1 MGLMQ
6 FELAEHHQQ
15 IQQLARQFAEDEL
28 RPIAAENDE
37 KHVFAAE
44 QIKKLGELGFMGIA
58 IDEQYGG
65 AGMDP
70 LSYVLVIEEISR
82 VCASTGVALSVN
94 NSLVAEVLKNFGTEE
109 QKKQYLVPVASGE
122 KLGAYCLTEPMSGS
136 DAATM
141 ITTAVLDGDQYII
154 NGAKNWITNGP
165 HSDVMIVFAMSDPSK
180 GAKGVNAFVMD
191 TKTPGVEI
199 GKAENKTG
207 IRSSSTCTISF
218 TDVRIPVTQR
228 LGDDL
233 AGFIIAMKTLDNG
246 RIGIA
251 AQATGIA
258 QAALEE
264 ALKYGHERKQFG
276 KPILD
281 NQGLKWMISEMSTKI
296 EAARLLTYQ
305 AAFKKTQG
313 GRFTRYSAAAKLFA
327 SETASF
333 VTDKA
338 LQIHGGYG
346 YTREYPVERYIRDA
360 RVTEIYEGT
369 SEIQRLVIAAQTL
382 KQFEF

>member
-1 MGLMQ
+1 MNFDLS
-6 FELAEHHQQ
+6 EHHQQ
-15 IQQLARQFAEDEL
+15 IQELAKNFAQDEL
-28 RPIAAENDE
+28 SSIAAKNDE
-37 KHVFAAE
+37 THTFAQDAV
-44 QIKKLGELGFMGIA
+44 KKLGELGFMGIA
-58 IDEQYGG
+58 IPENYGG

-70 LSYVLVIEEISR
+70 MSYVLVVEEISK
-82 VCASTGVALSVN
+82 VCASTGVAVSVN
-94 NSLVAEVLKNFGTEE
+94 NSLVAEVLKNFGTDA
-109 QKKQYLVPVASGE
+109 QKKEFLIPVASGQ

-141 ITTAVLDGDQYII
+141 VTTAVKDGDDYII
-154 NGAKNWITNGP
+154 NGAKNWITNGAFAGTL
-165 HSDVMIVFAMSDPSK
+165 IVFAMTDPSK
-180 GAKGVNAFVMD
+180 GGKGVNAFVMD
-191 TKTPGVEI
+191 TKTPGVDI

-218 TDVRIPVTQR
+218 TDVRIPASQR
-228 LGDDL
+228 LGDEL

-251 AQATGIA
+251 AQAVGIA
-258 QAALEE
+258 QAALD
-264 ALKYGHERKQFG
+264 ASIKYGHERKQFG
-276 KPILD
+276 QPILE
-281 NQGLKWMISEMSTKI
+281 NQGLQWMVSDMATRVD
-296 EAARLLTYQ
+296 AARLLTYQ

-327 SETASF
+327 SETAAF

-338 LQIHGGYG
+338 VQIHGGYG
-346 YTREYPVERYIRDA
+346 YTREYPVERYMRDA

-382 KQFEF
+382 KSFEF

>member
-1 MGLMQ
+1 MH
-6 FELAEHHQQ
+6 FELSEHHQQ
-15 IQQLARQFAEDEL
+15 IQQLAREFAQSEL
-28 RPIAAENDE
+28 QPIAAENDRT
-37 KHVFAAE
+37 HTFATEA
-44 QIKKLGELGFMGIA
+44 IKKLGELGFMGIA

-70 LSYVLVIEEISR
+70 LSYVLVIEEVAR
-82 VCASTGVALSVN
+82 VCASTAVALSVN
-94 NSLVAEVLKNFGTEE
+94 NSLVAEVLKNFGTEA
-109 QKKQYLVPVASGE
+109 QKQNYLIPVASGK

-141 ITTAVLDGDQYII
+141 MTTAVLDGDHYVI

-165 HSDVMIVFAMSDPSK
+165 HSDVLIVFAMTDASK

-191 TKTPGVEI
+191 TTTPGIEI

-218 TDVRIPVTQR
+218 TNVRVSVDQR

-233 AGFIIAMKTLDNG
+233 SGFIIAMKTLDNG

-251 AQATGIA
+251 SQAVGIA
-258 QAALEE
+258 QAALDQ
-264 ALKYGHERKQFG
+264 AIKYGFERKQFG
-276 KPILD
+276 KPILE
-281 NQGLKWMISEMSTKI
+281 NQGLKWTISEMSTRV

-305 AAFKKTQG
+305 AAYKKLLG

-327 SETASF
+327 SETASY
-333 VTDKA
+333 VADKA

-346 YTREYPVERYIRDA
+346 YTRDYPVERFVRDA

-369 SEIQRLVIAAQTL
+369 SEIQRLVVAAQTL
-382 KQFEF
+382 KDFEF

>member
-1 MGLMQ
+1 MDLSLSEQ
-6 FELAEHHQQ
+6 HQQ
-15 IQQLARQFAEDEL
+15 IQQLARDFAQNDL
-28 RPIAAENDE
+28 APVAAQNDE
-37 KHVFAAE
+37 THTFAKE
-44 QIKKLGELGFMGIA
+44 QIQKLGELGFMGIA
-58 IDEQYGG
+58 IDEAYGG
-65 AGMDP
+65 SGLDP

-82 VCASTGVALSVN
+82 VCASTAVAVSVN

-109 QKKQYLVPVASGE
+109 QKQTYLVPVASGE

-141 ITTAVLDGDQYII
+141 VTNAVLEGDTYVI

-165 HSDVMIVFAMSDPSK
+165 FSDVLIVFAMTDPSK
-180 GAKGVNAFVMD
+180 GAKGVNAFVMNTD
-191 TKTPGVEI
+191 TPGVEI

-207 IRSSSTCTISF
+207 IRSSATCTISF
-218 TDVRIPVTQR
+218 TNVRIPKTQR

-251 AQATGIA
+251 AQAVGIA

-264 ALKYGHERKQFG
+264 AIKYGKEREQFG
-276 KPILD
+276 KPILE
-281 NQGLKWMISEMSTKI
+281 NQGLKWMISEMSTRV
-296 EAARLLTYQ
+296 EAARMLTYQ
-305 AAFKKTQG
+305 AAFKKKEG
-313 GRFTRYSAAAKLFA
+313 GRFTRYSAAAKLYA
-327 SETASF
+327 SETATF
-333 VTDKA
+333 VANNA

-346 YTREYPVERYIRDA
+346 YTRDYPVERFLRDA

-382 KQFEF
+382 KEYEF